1 MKVIKNE
8 FNFYPLY
15 EIDDL
20 DDFND
25 GAKLDDFIEL
35 DCKKLCIVDELNNL
49 FIIELNKK
57 DKLLKYKEDRDIFL
71 LVSRKKYYLSK
82 WNGKIMNVLESS
94 VDEYGIE
101 ILNKI
106 RNNDVIYF
114 TTHF

>member
-15 EIDDL
+15 EIDDF
-20 DDFND
+20 DDFD
-25 GAKLDDFIEL
+25 EGATIEDFNEMNYYE
-35 DCKKLCIVDELNNL
+35 LCIVDELNNL
-49 FIIELNKK
+49 FIIKLNKK
-57 DKLLKYKEDRDIFL
+57 DKLFEYKKERDIFL
-71 LVSRKKYYLSK
+71 LMFRKKYYLSK

-106 RNNDVIYF
+106 RNNNVIYF